1 MRHPLETRIPSLPH
15 EHIVVSAL
23 AKIHQLQKFLAIKLG
38 VPDWSAIQ
46 APRAPPATSTRLHTA
61 WRRALAV
68 HGPARHTHATVRD
81 ACRCRAGCPTSSTR
95 SCGRTGRSRRWLL
108 RRGSSR
114 NASSCTGDTARR
126 PLVAS
131 CSGSPTAAAHGSL
144 HMACTASCDRA
155 RTHARRRGNRPL
167 IARAQLLFAPA
178 PWRDAGTVCS
188 RRA

>member
-1 MRHPLETRIPSLPH
+1 MRHPLETRIPSLPQ
-15 EHIVVSAL
+15 EHINVSAQ

-38 VPDWSAIQ
+38 VPDWSAFQ
-46 APRAPPATSTRLHTA
+46 APRAPPAMSMRLHTA

-68 HGPARHTHATVRD
+68 HGTARHTHAIVRD

-95 SCGRTGRSRRWLL
+95 SCGRTGRSRPWSL

-131 CSGSPTAAAHGSL
+131 CSGSPTAAAHGV
-144 HMACTASCDRA
+144 HGVVRPRA
-155 RTHARRRGNRPL
+155 HARATRGNRPL

>member
-1 MRHPLETRIPSLPH
+1 MRHPLETRIPSLPQ
-15 EHIVVSAL
+15 EHINVSAQ

-38 VPDWSAIQ
+38 VPDWSAFQ
-46 APRAPPATSTRLHTA
+46 APRAPPAMSTRLHTA

-68 HGPARHTHATVRD
+68 YGPARHTHATVRD

-95 SCGRTGRSRRWLL
+95 SCGKTGRSRRWSL

-131 CSGSPTAAAHGSL
+131 CSGSPTAAARGVHGVV
-144 HMACTASCDRA
+144 RP
-155 RTHARRRGNRPL
+155 RARRRGNRPL